1 VERRAILKKYKIL
14 NQLHENYLVAVV
26 RGNDEDETKKIVDE
40 IIKGGFKNI
49 EITFTVPNA
58 EEVINQVHKQ
68 YGDDIVLGAGTVL
81 DAATAQ
87 IAINKGAQ
95 YIVSPHLDTN
105 ISKLCNVYSIPYLP
119 GCSSATEII
128 EALRYGSDLIKLFP
142 GGQLGAGFIKDIK
155 GPVPNVELMPSG
167 GVNLD
172 NVSDWI
178 EKGSFAVGIGG
189 DLTKE
194 FTGNNYEVI
203 SEKAQKYVEAVRN
216 R

>member
-1 VERRAILKKYKIL
+1 MKKYKIL

-105 ISKLCNVYSIPYLP
+105 ISKLCNIYSIPYLP

-194 FTGNNYEVI
+194 FTGNNFEVI
-203 SEKAQKYVEAVRN
+203 SEKTQKYVEAVRN

>member
-1 VERRAILKKYKIL
+1 MEWRAILKKYKIL

-26 RGNDEDETKKIVDE
+26 RGKDEDETKKIVDE

-95 YIVSPHLDTN
+95 YIVSPHLDTD
-105 ISKLCNVYSIPYLP
+105 ISKLCNIYSIPYLP

-194 FTGNNYEVI
+194 FTGNNFEVI

>member
-1 VERRAILKKYKIL
+1 MKKYKIL

-58 EEVINQVHKQ
+58 EEVINKVHKQ

-194 FTGNNYEVI
+194 FTGNNFEVI

>member
-1 VERRAILKKYKIL
+1 MKKYKIL

-128 EALRYGSDLIKLFP
+128 EALRNGSDLIKLFP

-194 FTGNNYEVI
+194 FTGNNFEVI

>member
-1 VERRAILKKYKIL
+1 MERRAILKKYKIL

-58 EEVINQVHKQ
+58 EKVINQVHKQ

>member
-1 VERRAILKKYKIL
+1 MKKYKIL

-40 IIKGGFKNI
+40 IIEGGFKNI

-105 ISKLCNVYSIPYLP
+105 ISKLCNIYSIPYLP

-172 NVSDWI
+172 NISDWI

-194 FTGNNYEVI
+194 FTGNNFEVI

>member
-1 VERRAILKKYKIL
+1 MKKYKIL
-14 NQLHENYLVAVV
+14 NQLHKNYLVAVV

-105 ISKLCNVYSIPYLP
+105 ISKLCNIYSIPYLP

-194 FTGNNYEVI
+194 FTGNNFEVI

>member
-1 VERRAILKKYKIL
+1 MKKYKIL

-105 ISKLCNVYSIPYLP
+105 ISKLCNIYSIPYLP

-189 DLTKE
+189 NLTKE

-203 SEKAQKYVEAVRN
+203 SEKTQKYVEAVRN

>member
-1 VERRAILKKYKIL
+1 MEWRAILKKYKIL

-105 ISKLCNVYSIPYLP
+105 ISKLCNIYSIPYLP

-172 NVSDWI
+172 NISDWI

-194 FTGNNYEVI
+194 FTGNNFEVI

>member
-1 VERRAILKKYKIL
+1 MERRAILKKYKIL

-58 EEVINQVHKQ
+58 EEVINQLHKQ

-167 GVNLD
+167 GVNLN

>member
-1 VERRAILKKYKIL
+1 MKKYKIL

-216 R
+216 

>member
-1 VERRAILKKYKIL
+1 MERRAILKKYKIL

-167 GVNLD
+167 GVNLN

>member
-1 VERRAILKKYKIL
+1 MKKYKIL
-14 NQLHENYLVAVV
+14 NQLHENYLIAVV

-105 ISKLCNVYSIPYLP
+105 ISKLCNIYSIPYLP

-172 NVSDWI
+172 NISDWI

-194 FTGNNYEVI
+194 FTGNNFEVI

>member
-1 VERRAILKKYKIL
+1 MERRAILKKYKIL

-105 ISKLCNVYSIPYLP
+105 ISKLCNIYSIPYLP

-194 FTGNNYEVI
+194 FTGNNFEVI
-203 SEKAQKYVEAVRN
+203 SEKGQKYVEAVRN

>member
-1 VERRAILKKYKIL
+1 MKKYKIL

-105 ISKLCNVYSIPYLP
+105 ISKLCNIYSIPYLP

-155 GPVPNVELMPSG
+155 SPVPNVELMPSG

-203 SEKAQKYVEAVRN
+203 SEKTQKYVEAVRN

>member
-128 EALRYGSDLIKLFP
+128 VALRYGSDLIKLFP

-194 FTGNNYEVI
+194 FTGNNFEVI

>member
-1 VERRAILKKYKIL
+1 MKKYKIL

-81 DAATAQ
+81 DATTAQ

-128 EALRYGSDLIKLFP
+128 VALRYGSDLIKLFP

-194 FTGNNYEVI
+194 FTGNNFEVI

>member
-1 VERRAILKKYKIL
+1 MKKYKIL

-203 SEKAQKYVEAVRN
+203 SEKAQKYIEAVRN

>member
-1 VERRAILKKYKIL
+1 MKKYKIL

-167 GVNLD
+167 GVNLN

>member
-1 VERRAILKKYKIL
+1 MKKYKIL

-105 ISKLCNVYSIPYLP
+105 ISKLCNIYSIPYLP

-172 NVSDWI
+172 NISDWI

-194 FTGNNYEVI
+194 FTGNNFEVI
-203 SEKAQKYVEAVRN
+203 SEKSQKYVEAVRN

>member
-1 VERRAILKKYKIL
+1 MEWRAILKKYKIL

-105 ISKLCNVYSIPYLP
+105 ISKLCNIYSIPYLP

-194 FTGNNYEVI
+194 FTGNNFEVI

>member
-1 VERRAILKKYKIL
+1 MERRAILKKYKIL

-172 NVSDWI
+172 NISDWI

-189 DLTKE
+189 GLTKE

>member
-1 VERRAILKKYKIL
+1 MKKYKIL

-26 RGNDEDETKKIVDE
+26 RGDDEDETKKIVDE

-194 FTGNNYEVI
+194 FTGNNFEVI

>member
-1 VERRAILKKYKIL
+1 MERRAILKKYKIL

-68 YGDDIVLGAGTVL
+68 YGDDIVLGVGTVL

-105 ISKLCNVYSIPYLP
+105 ISKLCNIYSIPYLP

-194 FTGNNYEVI
+194 FTGNNFEVI

>member
-1 VERRAILKKYKIL
+1 MKKYKIL

-26 RGNDEDETKKIVDE
+26 RGKDEDETKKIVDE

-105 ISKLCNVYSIPYLP
+105 ISKLCNIYSIPYLP

-194 FTGNNYEVI
+194 FTGNNFEVI

-216 R
+216 L

>member
-1 VERRAILKKYKIL
+1 MKKYKIL

-58 EEVINQVHKQ
+58 EEVINQLHKQ

-167 GVNLD
+167 GVNLN

>member
-1 VERRAILKKYKIL
+1 MEWRAILKKYKIL

-95 YIVSPHLDTN
+95 YIVSPHLDTD
-105 ISKLCNVYSIPYLP
+105 ISKLCNIYSIPYLP

-194 FTGNNYEVI
+194 FTGNNFEVI

>member
-1 VERRAILKKYKIL
+1 MKKYKIL

-105 ISKLCNVYSIPYLP
+105 ISKLCNIYSIPYLP

-167 GVNLD
+167 GVNLG
-172 NVSDWI
+172 NISDWI

-194 FTGNNYEVI
+194 FTGNNFEVI

>member
-1 VERRAILKKYKIL
+1 MKKYKIL

-189 DLTKE
+189 DLTKK

>member
-1 VERRAILKKYKIL
+1 MKKYKIL

-142 GGQLGAGFIKDIK
+142 GAQLGAGFIKDIK

>member
-1 VERRAILKKYKIL
+1 MKKYKIL

-119 GCSSATEII
+119 GCSSTTEII
-128 EALRYGSDLIKLFP
+128 VALRYGSDLIKLFP

-194 FTGNNYEVI
+194 FTGNNFEVI

>member
-1 VERRAILKKYKIL
+1 MERRTILKKYKIL

>member
-1 VERRAILKKYKIL
+1 M
-14 NQLHENYLVAVV
+14 
-26 RGNDEDETKKIVDE
+26 
-40 IIKGGFKNI
+40 
-49 EITFTVPNA
+49 
-58 EEVINQVHKQ
+58 INQVHKQ

-105 ISKLCNVYSIPYLP
+105 ISKLCNIYSIPYLP

-194 FTGNNYEVI
+194 FTGNNFEVI

>member
-1 VERRAILKKYKIL
+1 MKKYKIL

-68 YGDDIVLGAGTVL
+68 YGDDIVLGAGTVI

-142 GGQLGAGFIKDIK
+142 GAQLGAGFIKDIK

-203 SEKAQKYVEAVRN
+203 SEKARKYVEAVRN

>member
-1 VERRAILKKYKIL
+1 MKKYKIL

-203 SEKAQKYVEAVRN
+203 SKKAQKYVEAVRN

>member
-1 VERRAILKKYKIL
+1 MKKYKIL

-105 ISKLCNVYSIPYLP
+105 ISKLCNIYSIPYLP

-178 EKGSFAVGIGG
+178 KKGSFAVGIGG

-194 FTGNNYEVI
+194 FTGNNFEVI

>member
-26 RGNDEDETKKIVDE
+26 RGKDEDETKKIVDE

-105 ISKLCNVYSIPYLP
+105 ISKLCNIYSIPYLP

-194 FTGNNYEVI
+194 FTGNNFEVI